1 MVTIKYGA
9 KKIGL
14 ILFLAIIVLTSACG
28 GSSEHTAT
36 PKEITKEAPSPV
48 PEVFQVSELAI
59 NPAEVNPGVEVMIAA
74 EVTNTSDTEDNYT
87 AKLRIDNVSEES
99 LPSFRYL
106 NEVTIDAG
114 VSRLLSFIV
123 SKNTPATYKVTW
135 GERNGEFVVVK
146 PDESIE
152 PSNPKSITPKFTRA
166 PDFTGVDVV
175 TNERIS
181 LSQFSGS
188 IVLLNFVNY
197 GCNPSVNQVVSA
209 QLLAIKELTKQRD
222 DFIPLSIFC
231 GCCPPSALRDFAE
244 ENDLSWSW
252 ILDTDNSIVPQYGRY
267 LRKYGYPTLIFI
279 DKEQNIREVAG
290 YSNVPTLSAQ
300 IDEISQ
306 Y

>member
-1 MVTIKYGA
+1 MRHKA
-9 KKIGL
+9 KQI
-14 ILFLAIIVLTSACG
+14 ILFLILITIIGIVTAC
-28 GSSEHTAT
+28 SSTEVAAPEQTAE
-36 PKEITKEAPSPV
+36 KAP
-48 PEVFQVSELAI
+48 PEVSAFQVSNLAI
-59 NPAEVNPGVEVMIAA
+59 NPSEVNPGVEVIIAA
-74 EVTNTSDTEDNYT
+74 EVTNTSVAEDNYT

-290 YSNVPTLSAQ
+290 YSNVPALSAQ
-300 IDEISQ
+300 IDEI
-306 Y
+306 